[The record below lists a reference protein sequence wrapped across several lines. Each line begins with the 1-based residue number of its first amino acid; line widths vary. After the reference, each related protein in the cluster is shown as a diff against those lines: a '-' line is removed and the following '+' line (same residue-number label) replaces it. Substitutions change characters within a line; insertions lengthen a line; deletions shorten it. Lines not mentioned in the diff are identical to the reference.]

1 MHRTLIAILSAALV
15 ISLVLLVIVYQKYA
29 TQQRDLEARA
39 AGGAGQTDLLLHAM
53 LTKMP
58 SIHIGAEHSMRL
70 GETRRFRIK
79 VLGLSA
85 PDSVTTGPIVEIS
98 RDEKVVEV
106 HRYGEANSGIRDST
120 LFSTTGQ
127 RTYIFEW
134 KPAEAGVYRL
144 WIKAGTNYMDFV
156 EAQNSKLV
164 KVGAA
169 RFTLAH
175 LQALIDADP
184 MLKGTPLESFIQ
196 RSQQLDPLVVTV
208 QVTP

>member
-1 MHRTLIAILSAALV
+1 MHRALIAILSVALV
-15 ISLVLLVIVYQKYA
+15 ISLALLVFVYQKYA
-29 TQQRDLEARA
+29 TQQRDIEARA
-39 AGGAGQTDLLLHAM
+39 AGGAGQADLLLTAL

-70 GETRRFRIK
+70 GETKRFRIK

-85 PDSVTTGPIVEIS
+85 TDSVTTGPIVEIN
-98 RDEKVVEV
+98 RDGQVVET
-106 HRYGEANSGIRDST
+106 RSYGEADSGIRDST

-134 KPAEAGVYRL
+134 KPAEAGVYHL
-144 WIKAGTNYMDFV
+144 WIKAGTNYMDSAHAADASLV
-156 EAQNSKLV
+156 RIGGAQ
-164 KVGAA
+164 
-169 RFTLAH
+169 FTRTQV
-175 LQALIDADP
+175 QAVIDGDP

-208 QVTP
+208 EVTK